1 MERRLRQHVSFNG
14 FFAFDFASGTGGCD
28 FGVGLSMDFDVGLF
42 MDFDPPA
49 EMGLVRPELR
59 AELWLELRVE
69 AADGIGIARAIAVT
83 TEGIADEL
91 ARRAGAHKGS

>member
-1 MERRLRQHVSFNG
+1 MLRPHVSNIG
-14 FFAFDFASGTGGCD
+14 LFAFDFAAGAGGCD
-28 FGVGLSMDFDVGLF
+28 FGGWLGMGFSF
-42 MDFDPPA
+42 MDFDPSA
-49 EMGLVRPELR
+49 AMGPVWPELR
-59 AELWLELRVE
+59 AEVWLELRDE

>member
-1 MERRLRQHVSFNG
+1 MLRPHVSNIG
-14 FFAFDFASGTGGCD
+14 LFAFDFAAGAGGCD
-28 FGVGLSMDFDVGLF
+28 FGGWLGMCFSF
-42 MDFDPPA
+42 MDFDPSA
-49 EMGLVRPELR
+49 AMGPVWPELR
-59 AELWLELRVE
+59 AEVWLELRDE

>member
-1 MERRLRQHVSFNG
+1 MLRQHVSANG
-14 FFAFDFASGTGGCD
+14 FFAFDFAAGTGGCD
-28 FGVGLSMDFDVGLF
+28 VGVWLF
-42 MDFDPPA
+42 MDFSVWLFLDFDPSA
-49 EMGLVRPELR
+49 ATGLLWPELR